1 MSRLI
6 AGVAV
11 GVLLLVAVAC
21 GGDDAAE
28 VTPTQPG
35 ATSTPAVAGTAT
47 RPSSASPSASVQA
60 DESTTPDS
68 TTSGSTAVPTA
79 PASNTPAQP
88 QPTSPPAQPTAV
100 PPTVIPPTQ
109 PSGAPL
115 SAFIG
120 VDDAANRWSP
130 SAVTIRAGGTVT
142 WSWSSTTDSH
152 NLVVSSQGVNTAFAT
167 SNTTSVTF
175 AGPGQ
180 YAFSCAA
187 HPPMTGRVTV
197 E

>member
-35 ATSTPAVAGTAT
+35 ASSTPVVAGTAT
-47 RPSSASPSASVQA
+47 RSTPASPSASVPA
-60 DESTTPDS
+60 DESPTPDS
-68 TTSGSTAVPTA
+68 TVPGSTAAPTT
-79 PASNTPAQP
+79 PPSKTPAQP

-100 PPTVIPPTQ
+100 PPTAIPPTQ

-115 SAFIG
+115 YAFIG

-142 WSWSSTTDSH
+142 WSWSDGH
-152 NLVVSSQGVNTAFAT
+152 NLVVPSQGVETGF
-167 SNTTSVTF
+167 SSDTTSVTF

-187 HPPMTGRVTV
+187 HQRTMTGWVTV